1 MADDPFINVL
11 YGIGV
16 GGGNNIIKI
25 EIAENKQC
33 QAKSA
38 TKALPKSEKS
48 NTSRNKEWNR
58 ENN

>member
-38 TKALPKSEKS
+38 PQFYLK
-48 NTSRNKEWNR
+48 
-58 ENN
+58 